1 VVRKV
6 VLVLLVLWLL
16 GVAATL
22 AITGA
27 SGNDDADSDEDLSMP
42 ELGARVAST
51 MQSDLR
57 DTQRKRGLDGRITVV
72 RVDCKNEKYPRFT
85 CLAQVAATGEARTLR
100 PENTTITGRH
110 GGGGGWV
117 VNTTWLD

>member
-6 VLVLLVLWLL
+6 VLVLLVLWLI
-16 GVAATL
+16 GVAMTL
-22 AITGA
+22 AVTGV
-27 SGNDDADSDEDLSMP
+27 SGNDDADRGKDLSMP
-42 ELGARVAST
+42 DLGARLAST

-57 DTQRKRGLDGRITVV
+57 DRQRERDLDGRITVV
-72 RVDCKNEKYPRFT
+72 RVDCKNETYPRFT
-85 CLAQVAATGEARTLR
+85 CLAQVAATGEARVLR

-117 VNTTWLD
+117 VNSTWVD